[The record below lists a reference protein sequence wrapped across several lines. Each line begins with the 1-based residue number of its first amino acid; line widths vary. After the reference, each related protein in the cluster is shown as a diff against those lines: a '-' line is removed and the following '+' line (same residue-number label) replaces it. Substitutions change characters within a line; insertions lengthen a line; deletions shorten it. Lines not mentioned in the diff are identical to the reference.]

1 MQLEKL
7 LHTIA
12 IQEANKNFEGRRIIL
27 IKRIDLSD
35 YNIYCADNILQNY
48 YYDENKTEM
57 FIIEDKTI
65 ENLALDISKLEE
77 IVNFFNAFEKV
88 FFPINALKVL
98 AMHKIKNIPHYK
110 KTGEKILMKDLN
122 LVHLK
127 NLIKYRQTA
136 FEKVKNVLSKSWQD
150 ATLNELIF
158 DNTGDCNVIKQKRN
172 LLLMAEL
179 ELERRQLALE

>member
-7 LHTIA
+7 LYKIA

-27 IKRIDLSD
+27 IKRIDLRY
-35 YNIYCADNILQNY
+35 YNIYCADNISQDY
-48 YYDENKTEM
+48 CDENKTEM

-77 IVNFFNAFEKV
+77 IVSFFNAYEKV

-158 DNTGDCNVIKQKRN
+158 DNTGDRNVIKQKRN
-172 LLLMAEL
+172 LLLMTEL

>member
-7 LHTIA
+7 LYTIA

-27 IKRIDLSD
+27 IKRIDLRY
-35 YNIYCADNILQNY
+35 YNIYCADNISQDY
-48 YYDENKTEM
+48 HDENKPEM

-77 IVNFFNAFEKV
+77 IVSFFNAYEKV

-98 AMHKIKNIPHYK
+98 AMHKIKNIPHYR

-136 FEKVKNVLSKSWQD
+136 FEKVKNILSKSWQD